1 MTGVLVK
8 TEDAQIDAE
17 THRQKMSVRRWKQRL
32 EGGGHKPR
40 DTCSPEKLEEAARTL
55 PWSHQR
61 EHRSVETL
69 TVEFR
74 PIKCQRKKLRCFNPL
89 GMWSFVMTVPGS

>member
-17 THRQKMSVRRWKQRL
+17 THRQKTSVQRWKQRL
-32 EGGGHKPR
+32 EGGDHKPR
-40 DTCSPEKLEEAARTL
+40 NTWSPEKLEEAGRTL
-55 PWSHQR
+55 PWSHKR

-69 TVEFR
+69 TVEFW
-74 PIKCQRKKLRCFNPL
+74 PTKCQRKKLWCFNPL
-89 GMWSFVMTVPGS
+89 SMWSFVMTVPGS

>member
-17 THRQKMSVRRWKQRL
+17 THRQKTSVQRWKPRL

-40 DTCSPEKLEEAARTL
+40 TPGAPRNWKRQEGPS
-55 PWSHQR
+55 
-61 EHRSVETL
+61 
-69 TVEFR
+69 
-74 PIKCQRKKLRCFNPL
+74 L
-89 GMWSFVMTVPGS
+89 GP